1 MRKWRRRTAG
11 GIHNLTLL
19 GESPSLL
26 PPLLLS
32 LSLSHT
38 HTPISISLLF
48 FHPLLSSAQDK
59 CALLPSLLQH
69 SGTSPKTSTFVHT
82 KLPLTHSTSA
92 QTFPPTFQQ
101 QIKVDLSLLFR
112 EKGPPL
118 NCRHQFPSPLFVRY
132 NPLCKFA
139 NWTRQEGGFSLVSEN
154 RGEINGRICYSSF
167 SSFPSLMIPASEQR
181 KRNH

>member
-38 HTPISISLLF
+38 HTYF
-48 FHPLLSSAQDK
+48 YF
-59 CALLPSLLQH
+59 PSLL
-69 SGTSPKTSTFVHT
+69 SPPAVICTR
-82 KLPLTHSTSA
+82 
-92 QTFPPTFQQ
+92 QMRPPTIPTPTFRHIHENLHFRAYEIAFNPLHFRPNISSHISTK
-101 QIKVDLSLLFR
+101 IKVDLSLLFR

-118 NCRHQFPSPLFVRY
+118 NCRHQFPSPPLVRY

-139 NWTRQEGGFSLVSEN
+139 NWTRQAGGFSLVSEN

-167 SSFPSLMIPASEQR
+167 SSFSSLMIPASEQR